1 MNNCLQQFFTVY
13 HYICDTFKIFKLNS
27 IIPILKLPLPFHNII
42 CLPKRFCF
50 LSYTHVYFCA
60 EQKKIYF
67 LSGSII
73 CELAQS
79 TFSFQILFFF
89 WIGRM
94 ERMGGE
100 YCHIV
105 KKFRT
110 SILFCDIY
118 SVAINTQ
125 IYNDKF
131 DIYFLAS
138 LSSYFFFLQI
148 DCIRVFLKPV
158 IPFILFSNNQIP
170 SRE

>member
-79 TFSFQILFFF
+79 TSSFQILFFF
-89 WIGRM
+89 FGLDGWRGW
-94 ERMGGE
+94 GGGS
-100 YCHIV
+100 IV
-105 KKFRT
+105 TLSRNLGPAYYFV
-110 SILFCDIY
+110 IY
-118 SVAINTQ
+118 IQLPLIHKYIMINLT
-125 IYNDKF
+125 YT
-131 DIYFLAS
+131 FLHPYH
-138 LSSYFFFLQI
+138 LIFFFYKLI
-148 DCIRVFLKPV
+148 VSVF
-158 IPFILFSNNQIP
+158 S
-170 SRE
+170 

>member
-42 CLPKRFCF
+42 CLPKRYCF

-94 ERMGGE
+94 ERMGGGS
-100 YCHIV
+100 IV
-105 KKFRT
+105 TLSRNLGPAYYFV
-110 SILFCDIY
+110 IY
-118 SVAINTQ
+118 LHLPLIHKYIMINLT
-125 IYNDKF
+125 YT
-131 DIYFLAS
+131 FLHP
-138 LSSYFFFLQI
+138 YDRIFFSTNWLYPCFPETCYTVYTIQ
-148 DCIRVFLKPV
+148 
-158 IPFILFSNNQIP
+158 
-170 SRE
+170 